1 MTTIHN
7 SQREIARQKRTR
19 AYVATS
25 AIFGLAAFLTMALK
39 YDLSEIWGI
48 NPKILSITAIALVMY
63 AAAPLLMLYLRGSLT
78 IPFIDIMLKTPY
90 RQESEE
96 TSSYVIDNEELE
108 GIRKQ
113 IHILRN
119 EIVSSGRTSQA
130 LSDDD
135 KAKMLQALKDQFAA
149 RLVQETE
156 QHQSEVMAERLG
168 LIPIRRSLEFS
179 GNRLRDELAVLNR
192 RGNLNLVIGTL
203 TTLAA
208 VGLLIYMVMGH
219 DSELTTFTGLLSYYV
234 PRVSTV
240 VFIEIFGFFFLRL
253 YKTGLSEMK
262 YYQNEL
268 TTLAL
273 ISVSVEMAAQES
285 KQKGFGDLPRI
296 LADCDRNKVL
306 RSSSNSADDTGK
318 ALERAASVIQELSKL
333 LPDAGK

>member
-1 MTTIHN
+1 MTTLHD
-7 SQREIARQKRTR
+7 SQREFARLRRTR
-19 AYVATS
+19 VYVATS
-25 AIFGLAAFLTMALK
+25 AIFGIAAFLAITLK
-39 YDLSEIWGI
+39 YDLSELWGI
-48 NPKILSITAIALVMY
+48 NPRVMSIAAIVLVMY
-63 AAAPLLMLYLRGSLT
+63 AAAPLLMLYLRGSLS
-78 IPFIDIMLKTPY
+78 IPFLEIMLKTPY

-96 TSSYVIDNEELE
+96 TSSNVIDNEELE

-113 IHILRN
+113 LHALRN
-119 EIVSSGRTSQA
+119 EILSSGRTSQA

-135 KAKMLQALKDQFAA
+135 KAKMLQALRDQFAA

-156 QHQSEVMAERLG
+156 QHQSEAMAERLG

-219 DSELTTFTGLLSYYV
+219 DSELTTLTGLLSYYV

-273 ISVSVEMAAQES
+273 IGVSVEMAAQES

-296 LADCDRNKVL
+296 LADCDRNKAIC
-306 RSSSNSADDTGK
+306 SSGNDVNGTNK

>member
-219 DSELTTFTGLLSYYV
+219 DSELTTFTGLL
-234 PRVSTV
+234 
-240 VFIEIFGFFFLRL
+240 
-253 YKTGLSEMK
+253 
-262 YYQNEL
+262 
-268 TTLAL
+268 A
-273 ISVSVEMAAQES
+273 
-285 KQKGFGDLPRI
+285 
-296 LADCDRNKVL
+296 
-306 RSSSNSADDTGK
+306 
-318 ALERAASVIQELSKL
+318 
-333 LPDAGK
+333 